1 MGTRLST
8 DYAKGIV
15 RRRFAE
21 LDAGN
26 FGVLDELFSP
36 NYKLNFPG
44 REAFSLEETRQF
56 YQRMYAA
63 FADLR
68 HEIQDQIAEGDK
80 VVTRWTAT
88 GRHTGEFLGNE
99 PSDRTV
105 SFEGIN
111 IYTFESDKLVESH
124 VVWDLRQ
131 LEK

>member
-8 DYAKGIV
+8 ENAKEIV

-26 FGVLDELFSP
+26 MGVLDELFSP
-36 NYKLNFPG
+36 DYTLNFPG
-44 REAFSLEETRQF
+44 REAFSLDETRQF

-68 HEIQDQIAEGDK
+68 HEIHDQIAEGGK

-88 GRHTGEFLGNE
+88 GRHTGEFLGIA
-99 PSDRTV
+99 PSGRTV
-105 SFEGIN
+105 SFGGIN
-111 IYTFESDKLVESH
+111 IYTFEEDKLVESH
-124 VVWDLRQ
+124 VAWDLSR
-131 LEK
+131 LHA